1 MSLEKPNFNPESF
14 SQEQQEQN
22 EPIKSEKEIAWEQ
35 KLSVVNEI
43 TDRLGMGVDEKIKES
58 VAAFL
63 IHEFTTSGSCEGHM
77 TEEGKE
83 RHGLPYP
90 WIGVY
95 APEPEGWKESQEKK
109 REWTI
114 ENLQQQKKDSKVM

>member
-43 TDRLGMGVDEKIKES
+43 TDRLGMGVDEKIKTKNT
-58 VAAFL
+58 V
-63 IHEFTTSGSCEGHM
+63 
-77 TEEGKE
+77 
-83 RHGLPYP
+83 
-90 WIGVY
+90 
-95 APEPEGWKESQEKK
+95 
-109 REWTI
+109 
-114 ENLQQQKKDSKVM
+114 